1 MLYLERSWGLSK
13 QAIAMMRYYV
23 RTATAAD
30 MAELNRLH
38 TENMQAYVERVYPW
52 NATLF
57 KDNFVASEY
66 QIIESNHNILGF
78 FKLVVSQD
86 IYLAEIQI
94 AGSYQNRGIGSKII
108 KELIEKARVSNRR
121 IWLKVV
127 RGNPALKLYQR
138 LGFVVFETSSTHLK
152 LELTTNS

>member
-1 MLYLERSWGLSK
+1 
-13 QAIAMMRYYV
+13 MRYYV
-23 RTATAAD
+23 RMATAAD
-30 MAELNRLH
+30 LAELNRIH

-52 NATLF
+52 NSTLF

-78 FKLVVSQD
+78 FKFVVSQED

-94 AGSYQNRGIGSKII
+94 ASSYQNQGIGSKII
-108 KELIEKARVSNRR
+108 YELIEKVRVSNRR

-127 RGNPALKLYQR
+127 RENPALKLYQR
-138 LGFVVFETSSTHLK
+138 LGFVVFETSLTHLK
-152 LELTTNS
+152 LELTADN